1 MKLDQDDFDE
11 WQAHPITE
19 ALMVVCRVWAEEAKT
34 HWLRV
39 SWDGEQ
45 PDPITLA
52 KLKER
57 AAVLEEIRALT
68 PDKIEEV
75 IA

>member
-1 MKLDQDDFDE
+1 MKIDRDSFEE

-19 ALMVVCRVWAEEAKT
+19 AVMRVCDVWAKESKA

-45 PDPITLA
+45 PDPVTLA

-57 AAVLEEIRALT
+57 AAVLEEIAALT
-68 PDKIEEV
+68 AEKIEEV
-75 IA
+75 TE